1 MRGGGWRV
9 GRSPTH
15 ITSTA
20 ELPHSSMLR
29 CREKAAAHLDHEEVL
44 LHNAVVGEA
53 AQGGDVL
60 LGHVEVGGG
69 AVAGV
74 ALLAQLVHLWACS
87 AEQHSVQSMFSTAQH
102 ERRAVQEASSAGMR
116 ACLYMC
122 CSRSG
127 MQLPCAVA
135 CSWAPAAPLL
145 AVLPLQLPLSS
156 LCAHNMDNSRT
167 RARTRT
173 FLLISVRWWKP
184 C

>member
-9 GRSPTH
+9 GRGPTH

-44 LHNAVVGEA
+44 LDDAVVGEA

-87 AEQHSVQSMFSTAQH
+87 AEQHSVQSMFSTA
-102 ERRAVQEASSAGMR
+102 RAQSSPGSELSR
-116 ACLYMC
+116 HACVYMC

-127 MQLPCAVA
+127 VQLPCAVA

-156 LCAHNMDNSRT
+156 LCAHDMDNSRT